1 MTQTAAPKA
10 AAEMLTEIPAVSSPA
25 RDPRQPADFD
35 PIAVGRALLRGT
47 RVGSLGTLEPDSG
60 FPLVTLTS
68 VATDLDGAPLILV
81 SRLSNHTKNL
91 LADPRVS
98 LLLSQGGKGDPLAH
112 PRLSVNARA
121 AAIEPGPDRDRA
133 RARRRFLARHPK
145 AKLYV
150 DFPDFLFFRLEP
162 EIVHLNGGFARAFDG
177 DARLIMSRI
186 EDIAGFEA
194 LEASAVEH
202 MNEDHAEALSLY
214 ATGLLNMP
222 VGPWRT
228 TGLDPDGL
236 DLAAGDLVARLAF
249 AEPVTD
255 GGTLRKMLKKLA
267 DEARAAGAAS

>member
-1 MTQTAAPKA
+1 MTETITPKTAAENASETPVA
-10 AAEMLTEIPAVSSPA
+10 TSTIPA

-35 PIAVGRALLRGT
+35 PIAVGRAMLRGT
-47 RVGSLGTLEPDSG
+47 RVGSLGTLEPESG

-121 AAIEPGPDRDRA
+121 SVIEPGPDRD

-150 DFPDFLFFRLEP
+150 DFTDFLFFRLEP
-162 EIVHLNGGFARAFDG
+162 GTVHLNGGFARAFDG
-177 DARLIMSRI
+177 DARLMMSRI
-186 EDIAGFEA
+186 DDPAGFEA

-202 MNEDHAEALSLY
+202 MNEDHAEALALY
-214 ATGLLNMP
+214 ATTLCRMP
-222 VGPWRT
+222 AGPWRA

-249 AEPVTD
+249 PEPVTD
-255 GGTLRKMLKKLA
+255 GGTLRKMLKSLA
-267 DEARAAGAAS
+267 DAARAAGAAS